1 MAKVIVPPYCNCTP
15 EEFAAAKAEYER
27 ERKNVCFFQVA
38 GVRRSALAAQMN
50 SNMFIAP
57 KLAIEFAEDIEAK
70 NYKPRT
76 VDTAFA
82 AAQVK
87 AENEKRVAA
96 LKQQAEE
103 AKKPRRLTLRQA
115 SESMNAIDYDI
126 WLKSEDGQLALKEGW
141 V

>member
-1 MAKVIVPPYCNCTP
+1 MAKVVVPPYCNCTP

-27 ERKNVCFFQVA
+27 ERQNVCFFQVA

-57 KLAIEFAEDIEAK
+57 KLAIEFADDIEAK
-70 NYKPRT
+70 KYMPRT
-76 VDTAFA
+76 VNVQFA
-82 AAQVK
+82 TEQARR
-87 AENEKRVAA
+87 EREKCIDA
-96 LKQQAEE
+96 LKKQAEE

-115 SESMNAIDYDI
+115 SEIMNAIDYDI
-126 WLKSEDGQLALKEGW
+126 WLKTDDGQQALKEGW